1 MGFTPK
7 QLFFIFGMLLTGTI
21 NTVSRKIQLECTA
34 RGYFNHSA
42 NDTRTE
48 HAFNKP
54 WFQTLLMFLGE
65 ILCIFVFFILRHK
78 RRVKLRN
85 GFVYQAL
92 NSSVP
97 GSLGSFDAP
106 LFNWF
111 FFIPASCD
119 LLGSSLAGIGLLF
132 VDASIWQMMRG
143 SLIVFAG
150 LLSIGFLRRRLSP
163 HHWFGMFCTVIGL
176 ALVGTKSVFSTHSI
190 NHTAAQSALGV
201 TLVLAGTFTSACQM
215 IIEEVF
221 LKKRSCHPLQV
232 VGMEGLFGTL
242 MMITIALPA
251 VHFIPG
257 NDLNGSYENI
267 IDALYQIG
275 DNVLLMVN
283 VILYVLS
290 IAFFNYFGLSITR
303 NLSAVHRTLID
314 SLRTTFV
321 WLVSMVIY
329 YSTHGRYGEP
339 FDLSW
344 GLIQIDG
351 FTFLVIGTLI
361 YNKVMDL
368 TFIPCCSD
376 RVDEPLVVTTVDVEP
391 VYSTEEFIHP
401 PPTDEQT
408 PISSSSQKHYGVN
421 NRS

>member
-21 NTVSRKIQLECTA
+21 NTVSRKLQLECTA
-34 RGYFNHSA
+34 RGFFNHSA

-65 ILCIFVFFILRHK
+65 ILCIFGFFILRY
-78 RRVKLRN
+78 RRRMRLREET
-85 GFVYQAL
+85 VYQPL
-92 NSSVP
+92 NSRGV
-97 GSLGSFDAP
+97 GSFYGP
-106 LFNWF
+106 LFDWF
-111 FFIPASCD
+111 LIIPSSCD

-150 LLSIGFLRRRLSP
+150 LLSVTFLRRRLSV
-163 HHWFGMFCTVIGL
+163 HHWFGMFCTVVGL
-176 ALVGTKSVFSTHSI
+176 ALVGTKSVFSAHSVS
-190 NHTAAQSALGV
+190 HTAAQSVLGIA
-201 TLVLAGTFTSACQM
+201 LVLAGTFTSACQM
-215 IIEEVF
+215 IVEEVF
-221 LKKRSCHPLQV
+221 LKKRRSHPLQV
-232 VGMEGLFGTL
+232 VGMEGLFGTF
-242 MMITIALPA
+242 MMITIALPI

-267 IDALYQIG
+267 VDALYQIG
-275 DNVLLMVN
+275 DNPLLMVN
-283 VILYVLS
+283 VILYILS

-303 NLSAVHRTLID
+303 HLSAVHRTLID

-321 WLVSMVIY
+321 WLVSLILF
-329 YSTHGRYGEP
+329 YSTRGRYGEP
-339 FDLSW
+339 FDSSW

-351 FTFLVIGTLI
+351 FACLVIGTLI

-368 TFIPCCSD
+368 TFIPCCSEQA
-376 RVDEPLVVTTVDVEP
+376 DEPLVSVPEVQP
-391 VYSTEEFIHP
+391 VYSS
-401 PPTDEQT
+401 DESICSSLIAERT
-408 PISSSSQKHYGVN
+408 P
-421 NRS
+421 